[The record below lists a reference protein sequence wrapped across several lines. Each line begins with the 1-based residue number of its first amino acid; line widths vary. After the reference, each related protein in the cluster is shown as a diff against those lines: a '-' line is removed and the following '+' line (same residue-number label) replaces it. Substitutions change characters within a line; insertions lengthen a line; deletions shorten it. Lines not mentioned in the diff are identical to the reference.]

1 MINGSA
7 HPPMKLRLLLAL
19 ALSCAGFRALA
30 LDSYSVEVGRGDH
43 ETNMIRAGV
52 QWHAHATTFPDSRW
66 HLAPYVDLTLGGWDG
81 GHGTVYDLGLT
92 PVFRFARPGGSP
104 YVEAAIGFHLISEL
118 EFHDGTETSTR
129 FQFGDHVGFGFRLDG
144 RNELTLRLQHL
155 SNGGIRNPNP
165 GINFLQLRL
174 QHALR

>member
-1 MINGSA
+1 
-7 HPPMKLRLLLAL
+7 MKLRLLLAL
-19 ALSCAGFRALA
+19 ALSCASFRALA
-30 LDSYSVEVGRGDH
+30 VDSYSVEVGRGDH
-43 ETNMIRAGV
+43 DTSMIRAGL
-52 QWHAHATTFPDSRW
+52 QWNLRGKAFPESGWRF
-66 HLAPYVDLTLGGWDG
+66 APYLDLALGGWNG
-81 GHGTVYDLGLT
+81 EHGTVYDLGLT

-118 EFHDGTETSTR
+118 QFHDGTETSTR